1 MKSGLIIYVVG
12 KEPTNWDADSELM
25 SIKQNTKAD
34 LVEIITAQTGH
45 FDVLDAW
52 WLLMTKGMKLIT
64 CMIGEFSPAGD
75 LTLTSRKLRLC
86 G

>member
-12 KEPTNWDADSELM
+12 KEPPNWDAEFELM
-25 SIKQNTKAD
+25 TIKKNKKVD
-34 LVEIITAQTGH
+34 LVEIITAETGH

-52 WLLMTKGMKLIT
+52 WSLLTKGMKRIA
-64 CMIGEFSPAGD
+64 CIIGEFSPAGN
-75 LTLTSRKLRLC
+75 LTLTSRELNLC

>member
-12 KEPTNWDADSELM
+12 KEPVNWDADYELM
-25 SIKQNTKAD
+25 VIKQNTKAD
-34 LVEIITAQTGH
+34 LVEIITANTGH

-52 WLLMTKGMKLIT
+52 WSLLTKGMQRIV
-64 CMIGEFSPAGD
+64 CMIGEFSPTGS
-75 LTLTSRKLRLC
+75 LTITDRKLRLC

>member
-12 KEPTNWDADSELM
+12 KEPPNWDADSDLKFL
-25 SIKQNTKAD
+25 KQNTKAD
-34 LVEIITAQTGH
+34 LIEVITAKTGH

-52 WLLMTKGMKLIT
+52 LSLLTKGMKKIT
-64 CMIGEFSPAGD
+64 CIIGEFSKAGNI
-75 LTLTSRKLRLC
+75 TLTNRKLRLC

>member
-12 KEPTNWDADSELM
+12 TEPPNWDVEFEL
-25 SIKQNTKAD
+25 KTVKKNTKVD
-34 LVEIITAQTGH
+34 LVEIITGNTGH

-52 WLLMTKGMKLIT
+52 WSLLTKGMKRIT
-64 CMIGEFSPAGD
+64 CVIGEFSPTGI
-75 LTLTSRKLRLC
+75 LTLTGRELHLC

>member
-12 KEPTNWDADSELM
+12 KEPPNWDAEFELM
-25 SIKQNTKAD
+25 TIKKNTKVD
-34 LVEIITAQTGH
+34 LVEIITAKTGH

-52 WLLMTKGMKLIT
+52 WSLLTKGMQRIT
-64 CMIGEFSPAGD
+64 CMIGEFSPAGN
-75 LTLTSRKLRLC
+75 LTLTSRELHLC

>member
-12 KEPTNWDADSELM
+12 KEPPNWDAEFELM
-25 SIKQNTKAD
+25 TIKKNTKVD
-34 LVEIITAQTGH
+34 LVEIITAKTGH

-52 WLLMTKGMKLIT
+52 WSLLTRGMQRIT
-64 CMIGEFSPAGD
+64 CMIGKFSPAGNI
-75 LTLTSRKLRLC
+75 TLTSRELHLC

>member
-12 KEPTNWDADSELM
+12 DEPPNWNTARESMAIKE
-25 SIKQNTKAD
+25 NTKAD
-34 LVEIITAQTGH
+34 LVEIITVNTGH

-52 WLLMTKGMKLIT
+52 WSLLTKGMKRVS
-64 CMIGEFSPAGD
+64 CKVGEFSPAGN
-75 LTLTSRKLRLC
+75 LTLTSRELHLC

>member
-12 KEPTNWDADSELM
+12 KEPANWDADYELM
-25 SIKQNTKAD
+25 VIKQNTKAD
-34 LVEIITAQTGH
+34 LVEIITAKTGH

-52 WLLMTKGMKLIT
+52 WSLLTKGMQRIT
-64 CMIGEFSPAGD
+64 CMIGEFSHTGS
-75 LTLTSRKLRLC
+75 LTLTDRKLRLC

>member
-12 KEPTNWDADSELM
+12 KEPVNWDADYELM
-25 SIKQNTKAD
+25 VIKQNTKAD
-34 LVEIITAQTGH
+34 LVEIITANTGH

-52 WLLMTKGMKLIT
+52 WSLLARGMKRIT
-64 CMIGEFSPAGD
+64 CTIGKFSPAGN
-75 LTLTSRKLRLC
+75 LILTSRKLRLC

>member
-12 KEPTNWDADSELM
+12 KEPPNWDAAFELENV
-25 SIKQNTKAD
+25 KKKTQAD
-34 LVEIITAQTGH
+34 LVEIITTQTGH

-52 WLLMTKGMKLIT
+52 WSLLTKGMKRIT
-64 CMIGEFSPAGD
+64 CMTGAFLPGGE
-75 LTLTSRKLRLC
+75 LTLSDRELHLC

>member
-12 KEPTNWDADSELM
+12 KEPSNWDADSDLM
-25 SIKQNTKAD
+25 TIKQNTKAD
-34 LVEIITAQTGH
+34 LVEIITAQRGH

-52 WLLMTKGMKLIT
+52 WSLMTKGMQHIT
-64 CMIGEFSPAGD
+64 CMIGEFSKAGN
-75 LTLTSRKLRLC
+75 LTLTNRKLRLC